1 MTKYQSVVWIDGD
14 NGTAVKDALAI
25 LNVAPGT
32 STEASIA
39 ATIKHL
45 VATHGRKVDGARYM
59 ELPLFP
65 GDQFARDG
73 NWLLVWKKTRV
84 ALYEQKL

>member
-1 MTKYQSVVWIDGD
+1 MKYQTVVWIDAD

-45 VATHGRKVDGARYM
+45 VATHGRKVNGARYSR
-59 ELPLFP
+59 LPDFP
-65 GDQFARDG
+65 GAQTAQDG
-73 NWLLVWKKTRV
+73 NWLLVWKKTV
-84 ALYEQKL
+84 MALYEQQL